1 MNSHF
6 SRSRELIFGIPWLC
20 LWLAVIWAGFHGIEN
35 RFGWSWIAALL
46 FGVFSQDF
54 RNCQNPLLFAAYIHA
69 ISAWNWHPA
78 MAALF
83 ATGHLFYNHIR
94 GYCFFRGNHPR
105 REVELISILIFNLTL
120 CLNVAVLT
128 AGFEGIEKGMG
139 LVWVVVAVA
148 ALMCRL
154 KIGLFGI
161 GACFHAANAWGWNP
175 AMAVLFAAGPTICFL
190 IGCRINQ
197 TLFLGPLPFLNKIW
211 RWR

>member
-6 SRSRELIFGIPWLC
+6 SRSRELIFSIPWMC
-20 LWLAVIWAGFHGIEN
+20 LWLAVIWAGSQGVEN
-35 RFGWSWIAALL
+35 RFGSVGIAAVLL
-46 FGVFSQDF
+46 VAFSQDF

-69 ISAWNWHPA
+69 ISAWDWHPA
-78 MAALF
+78 IAALF
-83 ATGHLFYNHIR
+83 ATSHLFYNQIR
-94 GYCFFRGNHPR
+94 GYCLFRANYPR
-105 REVELISILIFNLTL
+105 WEVELISILIFNLTL